1 MNWKLY
7 SFVIRSKKR
16 KDILLSLEKVRT
28 PTEIGNKVK
37 TSVSHVSRTLS
48 DFQDKG
54 IVECVTPEQKVGR
67 VYRLTKNGKEIL
79 DYLKKERGKA

>member
-16 KDILLSLEKVRT
+16 KDILLSLEKART
-28 PTEIGNKVK
+28 PTEIGDKVK

-48 DFQDKG
+48 DFQEKK
-54 IVECVTPEQKVGR
+54 IVECVTPKQKVGR
-67 VYRLTKNGKEIL
+67 IYRLTKEGQELL
-79 DYLKKERGKA
+79 DYLKKEEK

>member
-7 SFVIRSKKR
+7 SFVIRSKRR
-16 KDILLSLEKVRT
+16 KDLLLSLEKART

-48 DFQDKG
+48 DFQDKD

-67 VYRLTKNGKEIL
+67 IYKLTKEGQEVL
-79 DYLKKERGKA
+79 DYLKKKGN

>member
-16 KDILLSLEKVRT
+16 KDILLSLEKART

-67 VYRLTKNGKEIL
+67 VYRLTKEGEKISE
-79 DYLKKERGKA
+79 YLRKKNES